1 MGSGVGDSITGTTL
15 TLRDPVLLTSG
26 TSYTILIRTNNLTTT
41 TGSGSVSRT
50 FTYSGTT
57 GYATSI
63 TVPNI
68 ALGDGVESDNLFMI
82 GLSTITTQECI
93 VTGIEP
99 SGNYSARL
107 TLVDYSP
114 DIYTA
119 DLSGLLVYNPSLTTT
134 NIPLIKNTIT
144 KSPIINNVTSDS
156 VQSNQIASG
165 NYQNRAIV
173 SFTNP
178 SDLPAIATRVQFDII
193 EGSVPAFDSNS
204 GETHIVNKETS
215 SITFDGLT
223 SGLKYKL
230 RARYLGNTNEIAGP
244 WSQDFAFTNDG
255 KNKNFSVPPA
265 LAVDLENT
273 YIVLDPT
280 IVDQPSDFKAYAYRL
295 YKDSGTTDL
304 WDTTPVIPE
313 MQSQGQ
319 GRLDLLS
326 VPLPRIS
333 EAGINYR
340 IACRVLDKTGN
351 YSQTSSYA
359 SILVRNIV

>member
-1 MGSGVGDSITGTTL
+1 M
-15 TLRDPVLLTSG
+15 
-26 TSYTILIRTNNLTTT
+26 
-41 TGSGSVSRT
+41 
-50 FTYSGTT
+50 
-57 GYATSI
+57 
-63 TVPNI
+63 
-68 ALGDGVESDNLFMI
+68 
-82 GLSTITTQECI
+82 
-93 VTGIEP
+93 
-99 SGNYSARL
+99 
-107 TLVDYSP
+107 
-114 DIYTA
+114 
-119 DLSGLLVYNPSLTTT
+119 
-134 NIPLIKNTIT
+134 
-144 KSPIINNVTSDS
+144 
-156 VQSNQIASG
+156 
-165 NYQNRAIV
+165 
-173 SFTNP
+173 
-178 SDLPAIATRVQFDII
+178 
-193 EGSVPAFDSNS
+193 
-204 GETHIVNKETS
+204 
-215 SITFDGLT
+215 
-223 SGLKYKL
+223 
-230 RARYLGNTNEIAGP
+230 
-244 WSQDFAFTNDG
+244 
-255 KNKNFSVPPA
+255 PPA